1 MTTSST
7 SVSEPTQSS
16 AFARLHP
23 RIQRWVYDQ
32 GWTTLHDTQ
41 ERATVPILDGDK
53 DVIIAA
59 ATAAGKTEAAFLPI
73 LSNLSN
79 VAERDGANR
88 PGARPGHEARVD
100 PTPVGRAETGVQVL
114 YISPLKA
121 LINDQFQ
128 RLEDLCGQVH
138 IPVHRWHGDVSAAA
152 KRKVVDQPSGVLL
165 MTPESLEATFVN
177 RGPIVPRL
185 LSGLRYLVIDE
196 LHCFL
201 ATQRGAQL
209 RSLMHRVELAI
220 RRRPPRIGLSA
231 TLGDIGAAAAFL
243 RPDNPEQVSIVESK
257 SDGRGLMLQLRG
269 YIAHAPTTA
278 PPGVAPA
285 AHEPKPED
293 AASEDGPAMAH
304 LEIADHLYGRLRG
317 RDNLVFANSRNSV
330 EAYAD
335 LLSRRSAA
343 ERVPDEFRPHHG
355 NLSRG
360 LRETTEEQL
369 KDPARPTTA
378 ISTSTLELGID
389 IGSVASVAQI
399 GPPPSVASL
408 WQRLGRSGRR
418 DAPAV
423 LRLYITE
430 PSLRAR
436 STSADML
443 RCGVVQTTAM
453 VRLMLDRWLESPD
466 DPGFNYSTL
475 VQQIMSAIAQ
485 HGGAT
490 AADLYRVLCGPGPFR
505 LVDQERF
512 ERLLRAMASH
522 DLLTQTS
529 EGLLL
534 HGEAGERQ
542 VNSFRFYTAFHTAD
556 EWRIVTRGRALGT
569 IPIYQPLRSGAL
581 LIFAGKRWEVVDA
594 DRRARVVQV
603 ERAEGGVPHFGGG
616 SGPTVSDRVRAEM
629 LATYRS
635 AELPSWLDRHARNL
649 LSEGRAAFR
658 RLGLD
663 RTTVVP
669 GRSGV
674 RLFPWTGDRTLST
687 AAMALSSKGLTA
699 NVEGPA
705 IRIERADAEGVAAAV
720 AQLLAGPRPA
730 PAELATAIKNPE
742 IDKWDWVL
750 DEPLACESAGT
761 RLLDVDGAWNMFWR
775 VASDLRRASRN
786 L

>member
-7 SVSEPTQSS
+7 SVSEATESS

-32 GWTTLHDTQ
+32 GWTTLHDAQ
-41 ERATVPILDGDK
+41 ERATDPILDGDG
-53 DVIIAA
+53 DVLIAA

-73 LSNLSN
+73 LSNLAK
-79 VAERDGANR
+79 VMEGDGANQPR
-88 PGARPGHEARVD
+88 VPAWHEARVD
-100 PTPVGRAETGVQVL
+100 STPAGRAEAGVQVL

-121 LINDQFQ
+121 LINDQHQ
-128 RLEDLCGQVH
+128 RLEDLCGRVH
-138 IPVHRWHGDVSAAA
+138 VPVHRWHGDVSAAA
-152 KRKVVDQPSGVLL
+152 KRKVVDDPSGVLV
-165 MTPESLEATFVN
+165 MTPESLEAVFVN
-177 RGPIVPRL
+177 RGSIVPRL
-185 LSGLRYLVIDE
+185 LSGLRYVVIDE

-209 RSLMHRVELAI
+209 RSLLHRVELAI

-231 TLGDIGAAAAFL
+231 TLGDIAGAAAFL
-243 RPDNPEQVSIVESK
+243 RPDHPGEVSVVESK

-269 YIAHAPTTA
+269 YLAAG
-278 PPGVAPA
+278 GV
-285 AHEPKPED
+285 EPED
-293 AASEDGPAMAH
+293 AAIEGGRALAH
-304 LEIADHLYGRLRG
+304 HEIADHLYGRLRG
-317 RDNLVFANSRNSV
+317 RDNLVFANSRNDV

-335 LLSRRSAA
+335 LLSRRSTE
-343 ERVPDEFRPHHG
+343 ERVPNEFRPHHG
-355 NLSRG
+355 NLSKD
-360 LRETTEEQL
+360 LREATEEQL
-369 KDPARPTTA
+369 KDPARPATA

-430 PSLRAR
+430 SPLHAR
-436 STSADML
+436 SVPADRL
-443 RCGVVQTTAM
+443 RCGVVQATAM
-453 VRLMLDRWLESPD
+453 VRLMLDRWLEAPD

-490 AADLYRVLCGPGPFR
+490 AAELYRALCGPGPFR

-512 ERLLRAMASH
+512 ARLLRAMASH
-522 DLLTQTS
+522 DLLTQTP

-534 HGEAGERQ
+534 HGQAGERQ
-542 VNSFRFYTAFHTAD
+542 VNNFRFYAAFQTAD
-556 EWRIVTRGRALGT
+556 EWRIVTRGTTLGT
-569 IPIYQPLRSGAL
+569 IPIYQPIRADAL
-581 LIFAGKRWEVVDA
+581 LIFAGKPWKVVDA
-594 DRRARVVQV
+594 DKRRRVVQV

-616 SGPTVSDRVRAEM
+616 GGPTVSDRVRAEM

-635 AELPSWLDRHARNL
+635 TEMPSWLDRNAQNL

-658 RLGLD
+658 SYGLEE
-663 RTTVVP
+663 TTVVP
-669 GRSGV
+669 GESGV

-687 AAMALSSKGLTA
+687 AAMALSSKGLKA

-705 IRIERADAEGVAAAV
+705 IRIDRADTAEVAAAV
-720 AQLLAGPRPA
+720 AKLLAGPRPA
-730 PAELATAIKNPE
+730 LAELAAAIKNPE

-750 DEPLACESAGT
+750 DEPLACESAGGAT
-761 RLLDVDGAWNMFWR
+761 PGRRGRLEDVLEGRHGSPPSLTA
-775 VASDLRRASRN
+775 A
-786 L
+786 

>member
-1 MTTSST
+1 MTTSSI
-7 SVSEPTQSS
+7 SVSEPTESS

-32 GWTTLHDTQ
+32 GWTTLHDAQ
-41 ERATVPILDGDK
+41 ERATVPILDGDS
-53 DVIIAA
+53 DVLIAA

-73 LSNLSN
+73 LSNLAM
-79 VAERDGANR
+79 VMERDGASHPSVR
-88 PGARPGHEARVD
+88 AGYEARVD
-100 PTPVGRAETGVQVL
+100 STPVGRAVAGVEVL

-121 LINDQFQ
+121 LINDQHQ
-128 RLEDLCGQVH
+128 RLEDLCGRVH
-138 IPVHRWHGDVSAAA
+138 VPVHRWHGDVSAAA
-152 KRKVVDQPSGVLL
+152 KRKVVEEPSGVLV

-185 LSGLRYLVIDE
+185 LSGLRYVVIDE

-209 RSLMHRVELAI
+209 RSLLHRVELAI

-231 TLGDIGAAAAFL
+231 TLGDIGGAAAFL
-243 RPDNPEQVSIVESK
+243 RPDHPEQVSIVESK

-269 YIAHAPTTA
+269 YLAPAPATT
-278 PPGVAPA
+278 PPGGSRA
-285 AHEPKPED
+285 AGEANPED
-293 AASEDGPAMAH
+293 AAVEDGPARAH
-304 LEIADHLYGRLRG
+304 HEIAGHLYGRLRG
-317 RDNLVFANSRNSV
+317 RDNLVFANSRNEV

-335 LLSRRSAA
+335 LLSRISAG
-343 ERVPDEFRPHHG
+343 ERVPNEFRPHHG
-355 NLSRG
+355 NLSRD
-360 LRETTEEQL
+360 LREATEEQL
-369 KDPARPTTA
+369 KDPVRPATA
-378 ISTSTLELGID
+378 VSTSTLELGID

-418 DAPAV
+418 NAPAV

-430 PSLRAR
+430 SPLHAR
-436 STSADML
+436 SVPADML

-490 AADLYRVLCGPGPFR
+490 AAELYAALCGPGPFR

-512 ERLLRAMASH
+512 ARLLRAMASH

-534 HGEAGERQ
+534 HGRAGERQ
-542 VNSFRFYTAFHTAD
+542 VNNFRFYAAFQTAD
-556 EWRIVTRGRALGT
+556 EWRIVTGGTTLGT
-569 IPIYQPLRSGAL
+569 IPIYQPLRSDAL
-581 LIFAGKRWEVVDA
+581 LIFAGKPWKVVDA
-594 DRRARVVQV
+594 DRRRRVVQV

-616 SGPTVSDRVRAEM
+616 GGPTVSDRVRAEM

-635 AELPSWLDRHARNL
+635 AEMPSWLDRNAQNL

-658 RLGLD
+658 SYGLD
-663 RTTVVP
+663 ETTVIP
-669 GRSGV
+669 GESGV

-687 AAMALSSKGLTA
+687 AAMALSSKGLRA

-705 IRIERADAEGVAAAV
+705 IRIERADTAEVAAAV
-720 AQLLAGPRPA
+720 AKLLAGPRPA
-730 PAELATAIKNPE
+730 PAELAAAIKNPE

-750 DEPLACESAGT
+750 DEPLACESAGA
-761 RLLDVDGAWNMFWR
+761 RLLDVEGAWKMFWR
-775 VASDLRRASRN
+775 VVTDLRRA
-786 L
+786 

>member
-7 SVSEPTQSS
+7 SVSEPTESS
-16 AFARLHP
+16 AFARLDP

-32 GWTTLHDTQ
+32 GWTTLHDAQ
-41 ERATVPILDGDK
+41 ERATIPILDGNS
-53 DVIIAA
+53 DVIIVA

-73 LSNLSN
+73 LSNLAS
-79 VAERDGANR
+79 VGERNGAVR
-88 PGARPGHEARVD
+88 SGVRTGYEARVD
-100 PTPVGRAETGVQVL
+100 PVRVGVQVL

-121 LINDQFQ
+121 LINDQYR
-128 RLEDLCGQVH
+128 RLEDLCQRVRV
-138 IPVHRWHGDVSAAA
+138 PVHRWHGDVPASA
-152 KRKVVDQPSGVLL
+152 KRKVVDEPSGVLL
-165 MTPESLEATFVN
+165 ITPESLEATFVN
-177 RGPIVPRL
+177 RGPIIPRL

-209 RSLMHRVELAI
+209 QSLMRRIEIAI

-231 TLGDIGAAAAFL
+231 TLGDIGGAAAFL
-243 RPDNPEQVSIVESK
+243 RPDNPEQVEIVESE

-269 YIAHAPTTA
+269 YM
-278 PPGVAPA
+278 APA
-285 AHEPKPED
+285 PDSPVGVLAAGEAMPED
-293 AASEDGPAMAH
+293 AAIEHGPTEVRR
-304 LEIADHLYGRLRG
+304 EIADHLYGRLRG
-317 RDNLVFANSRNSV
+317 QDNLVFANSRNDV

-343 ERVPDEFRPHHG
+343 ERVPNEFRPHHG
-355 NLSRG
+355 NLSKD
-360 LRETTEEQL
+360 LREATEEQL
-369 KDPARPTTA
+369 KDPARPATA
-378 ISTSTLELGID
+378 VSTSTLELGID

-399 GPPPSVASL
+399 GPPPSVGSL

-430 PSLRAR
+430 QSLHAR
-436 STSADML
+436 SVPADVL
-443 RCGVVQTTAM
+443 RCGVVQSTAM

-490 AADLYRVLCGPGPFR
+490 AADLHGALCGSGPFR

-512 ERLLRAMASH
+512 ARLLRTMASH
-522 DLLTQTS
+522 DLLMQTS

-534 HGEAGERQ
+534 HGRAGERH
-542 VNSFRFYTAFHTAD
+542 VNSHLFYTAFRTAA
-556 EWRIVTRGRALGT
+556 EWRIVTQGRTLGT
-569 IPIYQPLRSGAL
+569 IPIYQPLRSGTL

-594 DRRARVVQV
+594 DRRGRVVQV
-603 ERAEGGVPHFGGG
+603 KRARGGVPQFSGG
-616 SGPTVSDRVRAEM
+616 SGPTVSDRVREEM
-629 LATYRS
+629 LSTYRS
-635 AELPSWLDRHARNL
+635 AEVPPWLDRGAQGL

-658 RLGLD
+658 RYRLD
-663 RTTVVP
+663 ETMVIP
-669 GRSGV
+669 GESGV
-674 RLFPWTGDRTLST
+674 LLFPWSGDRTLTT
-687 AAMALSSKGLTA
+687 AAMALSGKGLSA

-705 IRIERADAEGVAAAV
+705 IRINRADAGEVAAAV
-720 AQLLAGPRPA
+720 ARLLSGPRPTS
-730 PAELATAIKNPE
+730 AELAKAIKNPE

-750 DEPLACESAGT
+750 DETLAGESAGA
-761 RLLDVDGAWNMFWR
+761 RLLDVEGAWKMLWR
-775 VASDLRRASRN
+775 VAPDLRRA
-786 L
+786 